1 MIKPKSQS
9 YKVKVMLIKLE
20 AVTNRVATRCQA
32 SIKIGT
38 YFAIKTG
45 INYSSRLLPNSRRM
59 LLSLTV
65 KLNSNTS
72 LFRLIKSLVS
82 TKTNKPF

>member
-32 SIKIGT
+32 SLKIGT
-38 YFAIKTG
+38 TSPTQTV
-45 INYSSRLLPNSRRM
+45 NNNSSKLL
-59 LLSLTV
+59 
-65 KLNSNTS
+65 LNSGKMLPSSTAKSSSNTFS
-72 LFRLIKSLVS
+72 FRLMK
-82 TKTNKPF
+82 